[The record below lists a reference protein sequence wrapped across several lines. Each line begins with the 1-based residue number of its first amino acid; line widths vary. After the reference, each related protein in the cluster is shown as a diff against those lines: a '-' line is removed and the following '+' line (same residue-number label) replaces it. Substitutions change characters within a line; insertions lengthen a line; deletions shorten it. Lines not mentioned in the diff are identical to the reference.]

1 MSTLESTISSWK
13 RMKRVM
19 GYVTMFINKLKQH
32 QCSKIQQVSLEK
44 DLLYAEKIQNSEKMI
59 LKLIQ
64 EGAFGPDVKNIKKSY

>member
-1 MSTLESTISSWK
+1 
-13 RMKRVM
+13 
-19 GYVTMFINKLKQH
+19 MFINKLKQN